1 MKIYSLISI
10 FLSLFSTTA
19 VFAQT
24 QSTTQQ
30 QLPANQINPYYA
42 KQVQKMSLENL
53 SEKDR
58 EKFEK
63 GYEDFLN
70 SAKMTPTPKVAI
82 PSKEEINKR
91 LIEAGKK

>member
-1 MKIYSLISI
+1 MKINFLISI
-10 FLSLFSTTA
+10 FWGLCSATA
-19 VFAQT
+19 ALAQT
-24 QSTTQQ
+24 QPTTQQ
-30 QLPANQINPYYA
+30 QVPANQINPYYA

-70 SAKMTPTPKVAI
+70 SAKMTPTPKVTM

-91 LIEAGKK
+91 LIEAGKR

>member
-1 MKIYSLISI
+1 MKINSLLSI
-10 FLSLFSTTA
+10 FLSLFAATA
-19 VFAQT
+19 AFSQT
-24 QSTTQQ
+24 QSTTPQQ
-30 QLPANQINPYYA
+30 VPANQINPYYA

-63 GYEDFLN
+63 GYEEFLN
-70 SAKMTPTPKVAI
+70 SAKMTPSPKVTI
-82 PSKEEINKR
+82 PSREDINKR